1 MEEHDKMQRE
11 FINIA
16 SHELKTP
23 TQAILGYSALIQRH
37 PERRDEMIK
46 AIERNAIR
54 LQNLTNSILDVSRI
68 ESQTLKLNKEKFNI
82 NEKVRNVVDDTKS
95 KEEDEIEIAFADP
108 RVDPIVVEADKT
120 RIYEVI
126 SNLLANAIKFTR
138 KSDSNSR
145 DGINTITIFTD
156 IKSIQAD
163 KKSSSNSGAEE
174 EEVII
179 SVRDRGTGIDPNVQ
193 GKLFSKFVTTSQAG
207 SGLGLFISKGI
218 VEAHGGRIWAQ
229 NNNDGIGATFS
240 FSLPL
245 IS

>member
-1 MEEHDKMQRE
+1 M
-11 FINIA
+11 
-16 SHELKTP
+16 
-23 TQAILGYSALIQRH
+23 
-37 PERRDEMIK
+37 
-46 AIERNAIR
+46 RNAVR
-54 LQNLTNSILDVSRI
+54 LQGLANNILNVSRI

-82 NEKVRNVVDDTKS
+82 HEKIRNVVEDIKS
-95 KEEDEIEIAFADP
+95 RGDEVEIVFADP
-108 RVDPIVVEADKT
+108 KVDPIVVEADEI

-126 SNLLANAIKFTR
+126 SNLLTNATKFTP
-138 KSDSNSR
+138 KSHSDSS

-156 IKSIQAD
+156 IKSNQAD
-163 KKSSSNSGAEE
+163 KRGSSSNSGVE

-193 GKLFSKFVTTSQAG
+193 GKLFSKFVTTSETG

-229 NNNDGIGATFS
+229 NNTDGIGATFY

-245 IS
+245 SR

>member
-1 MEEHDKMQRE
+1 M
-11 FINIA
+11 
-16 SHELKTP
+16 
-23 TQAILGYSALIQRH
+23 
-37 PERRDEMIK
+37 
-46 AIERNAIR
+46 
-54 LQNLTNSILDVSRI
+54 
-68 ESQTLKLNKEKFNI
+68 KEI
-82 NEKVRNVVDDTKS
+82 S
-95 KEEDEIEIAFADP
+95 FADP

-126 SNLLANAIKFTR
+126 SNLLTNAIKFTR
-138 KSDSNSR
+138 KSDSDSG

-156 IKSIQAD
+156 IKSIQVD
-163 KKSSSNSGAEE
+163 KKSSSNSGVEEEEE

-193 GKLFSKFVTTSQAG
+193 GKLFSKFFTTSEAG

-229 NNNDGIGATFS
+229 NNTDGIGATFS
-240 FSLPL
+240 FSLPI

>member
-1 MEEHDKMQRE
+1 MQKV

-16 SHELKTP
+16 AHEFRTP
-23 TQAILGYSALIQRH
+23 IQAILRYAEILEMES
-37 PERRDEMIK
+37 RRSRQYVIP
-46 AIERNAIR
+46 ILRNAVR
-54 LQNLTNSILDVSRI
+54 LQGLANNILNVSRI

-82 NEKVRNVVDDTKS
+82 NEKVRNVVEDTKS
-95 KEEDEIEIAFADP
+95 KEEDEIEISFADP

-138 KSDSNSR
+138 KSDSDSS

-163 KKSSSNSGAEE
+163 KESSSNSGVE

-193 GKLFSKFVTTSQAG
+193 GKLFSKFVTTSEAG

-229 NNNDGIGATFS
+229 NNNDGIGATFY

-245 IS
+245 SSK